1 MATRSIVTSH
11 PEIACDV
18 CGRRLLRGENPESFM
33 AGGHLRIVCELC
45 IPRATHEGW
54 LRAADAQALSLRPAR
69 SRRGRTL
76 LSRIRGLAEPRLRP
90 GGEPLSPAHLA
101 EASPEEGPALP
112 WLEDHEPQAP
122 SALEPFAAETA
133 PAVTAGP
140 AAVPAHRWQVAG
152 VEEAPPSAA
161 SPTAARALE
170 VFNASEHP
178 RRIAGIARALGAP
191 SVAVRPVGGSA
202 EQIAIVVAWDLCWY
216 RYVVD
221 LGDEAAGATIAAEGV
236 EVGELDEA
244 DRIANALADDHGEL
258 ALVG

>member
-18 CGRRLLRGENPESFM
+18 CGRRLLRGENPESFL
-33 AGGHLRIVCELC
+33 AGGHTRIVCELC
-45 IPRATHEGW
+45 VPRATHEGW
-54 LRAADAQALSLRPAR
+54 LRETDAQALSMRPAR
-69 SRRGRTL
+69 SRRGRTF
-76 LSRIRGLAEPRLRP
+76 LSRIRGLAEPRPRP
-90 GGEPLSPAHLA
+90 GGELLSPAHLA
-101 EASPEEGPALP
+101 QASPEEGPVLP
-112 WLEDHEPQAP
+112 WLEDEPQAGP
-122 SALEPFAAETA
+122 ALEPFATE
-133 PAVTAGP
+133 
-140 AAVPAHRWQVAG
+140 AVPAVVAPAPADRWQSRV
-152 VEEAPPSAA
+152 VEEAPPSVGT
-161 SPTAARALE
+161 SSAARALE

-236 EVGELDEA
+236 EVGELDEG
-244 DRIANALADDHGEL
+244 DRIANAVADEHGEL